1 MLCCRSVARRY
12 LYRTVILLLVQ
23 EHVAGIKARSV
34 ETIVTLERNAEELPV
49 AVNVE
54 FLQLTA
60 MPVVLS
66 VSDHVVGEFD
76 VIAG

>member
-12 LYRTVILLLVQ
+12 LYRVILLLVQ

>member
-1 MLCCRSVARRY
+1 MPCRSIARRY
-12 LYRTVILLLVQ
+12 LYREILLLIQ

-34 ETIVTLERNAEELPV
+34 EAIVTLERNAEELPV

-54 FLQLTA
+54 FLHLTA
-60 MPVVLS
+60 MPLVFS
-66 VSDHVVGEFD
+66 ISDHVIGEFD

>member
-1 MLCCRSVARRY
+1 MPCRSTARRY
-12 LYRTVILLLVQ
+12 LYREILLLIQ

-34 ETIVTLERNAEELPV
+34 EAIVTLERNAEELPV

-54 FLQLTA
+54 FLHLTA
-60 MPVVLS
+60 MPLVLS
-66 VSDHVVGEFD
+66 VSDQVIGEFD